1 MVNFFFLVSPGF
13 FEVFSLILIVRIR
26 IHIWNK
32 DPDPQSCWI
41 RIQYMLSLPPPLW
54 LVRFNTVG
62 SVRDLVGS
70 GSGSFR
76 PNPTPKFLKKMFRF
90 LKSFYNF
97 CVKLQYM

>member
-76 PNPTPKFLKKMFRF
+76 PNPTPKFLKKISENETTVQF
-90 LKSFYNF
+90 L
-97 CVKLQYM
+97 C